1 MKQVTTKSN
10 LFVIDTPHQL
20 LNAME
25 AVHSLQLTNNHLLVI
40 RFKNAYNDRFMP
52 LIKTSDWVTVSFP
65 SPFIDSRRWVEQLLG
80 PMASRWYYRYLHFQ
94 RMHTM
99 AKLAARFRH
108 VDKLFLGHYFAEEKP
123 FMRHIADTIKYN
135 TLYLLDD
142 GTDTIEIN
150 ERRHRIDSSD
160 RKAPIKPSAS
170 WISVCKIIETHLRT
184 KYWNWHLAEAPCVT
198 FFTVYDLDVRKGD
211 RLIRHNYSYLRS
223 LAPLEQSRMPDTVI
237 FIGQCIADGYFEIGA
252 HFEFLSRVR
261 EYFAREKLIYV
272 VHPRE
277 SSSCLTRVR
286 ETLQCDIWPSSSVI
300 EYDLVIRGIKP
311 KAIAGFVSSAIITL
325 AYLMDSDVQIVSFHI
340 APEHWRGWRDDGMG
354 VYNYLETK
362 AQDRVAIVPLFAQ
375 ESECGA
381 HL

>member
-80 PMASRWYYRYLHFQ
+80 PMASRWYHRYLHFQ

-108 VDKLFLGHYFAEEKP
+108 VDKLFLGHYFADEKP
-123 FMRHIADTIKYN
+123 FMRHIANTINYN

-150 ERRHRIDSSD
+150 RRRHKIENHERESPSETSISRISLF
-160 RKAPIKPSAS
+160 KT
-170 WISVCKIIETHLRT
+170 IEARIRA
-184 KYWNWHLAEAPCVT
+184 KYWDWCLSEIPSVT
-198 FFTVYDLDVRKGD
+198 FFTVYDID
-211 RLIRHNYSYLRS
+211 
-223 LAPLEQSRMPDTVI
+223 
-237 FIGQCIADGYFEIGA
+237 
-252 HFEFLSRVR
+252 
-261 EYFAREKLIYV
+261 
-272 VHPRE
+272 
-277 SSSCLTRVR
+277 
-286 ETLQCDIWPSSSVI
+286 
-300 EYDLVIRGIKP
+300 
-311 KAIAGFVSSAIITL
+311 
-325 AYLMDSDVQIVSFHI
+325 
-340 APEHWRGWRDDGMG
+340 
-354 VYNYLETK
+354 
-362 AQDRVAIVPLFAQ
+362 
-375 ESECGA
+375 
-381 HL
+381 